1 MTSRRDFLTVA
12 STAGAALALG
22 GRDAAAL
29 ESRSAEQQASEMP
42 PAIRALRPMT
52 AGVVPISVAERQG
65 CTWGQGTAR
74 AEASAHR
81 RGGWKQLVRHEHTLA
96 RRWAAPC
103 GSSLKPQVIEAGHH
117 WVPSILMDEATRE
130 LVTCSYDGTVRF
142 CVRRQRADAR
152 PTELNRGVR

>member
-1 MTSRRDFLTVA
+1 MAEPAETEQGLSDDLLGYIFESLPVRSLGAVSAVSRRWRDSQEGPAVWRRVA
-12 STAGAALALG
+12 K
-22 GRDAAAL
+22 
-29 ESRSAEQQASEMP
+29 
-42 PAIRALRPMT
+42 
-52 AGVVPISVAERQG
+52 RQG

-103 GSSLKPQVIEAGHH
+103 GSSLKPRVIDAGHH

-142 CVRRQRADAR
+142 WSSADAR
-152 PTELNRGVR
+152 